1 MRQSVLT
8 LGYFDSIAI
17 CDHSTPP
24 TITVNLTIPS
34 LFHPQLATI
43 QTSLHSNLDLA
54 SASTNSQINV
64 NLNCVKSTTSN
75 EDTDAYKEN
84 DENEDP
90 GGTGLKDISHILAVY
105 SCKGGVGKSTVS
117 ANLAYALAATGAKVG
132 LLDLD
137 IYGPS
142 LPTLVKPEDLTVRR
156 SELGKSM
163 VKPLVHEKV
172 KMLSLGFVSPN
183 SGVPGSG
190 RNSPDAAVM
199 RGPMA
204 GRVVKQLL
212 KGTEWGKLDV
222 LLLDM
227 PPGTGDVQLTV
238 CQEAQLSGAV
248 TVTTPG
254 KLAEEDVVKGN
265 NMFNNLGVPTVAAV
279 ENMAYFEC
287 GGLEEGEGKHKHY
300 IFGEA
305 GLNSSAINLI
315 EGGKSIQL
323 PLSNGVKD
331 GNEAG
336 QPFYL
341 ANYENRNS
349 DSEIQAYDELAEN
362 IMETMFKFDL
372 KSSQDINCEIDINS
386 LNLNFNKKSPGVVYV
401 RIFEMDGAK
410 ELIVSGEN
418 LRRRNPN
425 SGEVMELA
433 VGSRLL
439 SFQIEKVERA
449 GNYGFS
455 VRWKDGAS
463 IIYSVKSL
471 LAAAAAAAEV
481 YESEKVKVEKIK
493 GEGLL

>member
-1 MRQSVLT
+1 M
-8 LGYFDSIAI
+8 
-17 CDHSTPP
+17 
-24 TITVNLTIPS
+24 
-34 LFHPQLATI
+34 
-43 QTSLHSNLDLA
+43 
-54 SASTNSQINV
+54 
-64 NLNCVKSTTSN
+64 
-75 EDTDAYKEN
+75 
-84 DENEDP
+84 
-90 GGTGLKDISHILAVY
+90 
-105 SCKGGVGKSTVS
+105 
-117 ANLAYALAATGAKVG
+117 
-132 LLDLD
+132 
-137 IYGPS
+137 
-142 LPTLVKPEDLTVRR
+142 
-156 SELGKSM
+156 
-163 VKPLVHEKV
+163 
-172 KMLSLGFVSPN
+172 
-183 SGVPGSG
+183 
-190 RNSPDAAVM
+190 
-199 RGPMA
+199 
-204 GRVVKQLL
+204 
-212 KGTEWGKLDV
+212 
-222 LLLDM
+222 
-227 PPGTGDVQLTV
+227 
-238 CQEAQLSGAV
+238 
-248 TVTTPG
+248 
-254 KLAEEDVVKGN
+254 
-265 NMFNNLGVPTVAAV
+265 
-279 ENMAYFEC
+279 
-287 GGLEEGEGKHKHY
+287 
-300 IFGEA
+300 
-305 GLNSSAINLI
+305 
-315 EGGKSIQL
+315 
-323 PLSNGVKD
+323 SNGVKD

-471 LAAAAAAAEV
+471 LAAAAAAAEAEV